1 MQVNERRR
9 AGWRGPLV
17 RKRENFIRT
26 LIGQVNHDGLRKLM
40 SKNHGDKNVQ
50 QVLVNFQMKPSGG
63 DGELRLF
70 DVTNDGK
77 SNDVI
82 DYFPTRY

>member
-1 MQVNERRR
+1 
-9 AGWRGPLV
+9 
-17 RKRENFIRT
+17 
-26 LIGQVNHDGLRKLM
+26 M